1 MKNLCINK
9 GVQDIGGS
17 RIKSMTEIKCMKDG
31 PLFVSGE
38 FKLTDSNGKAVELGG
53 RKQVG
58 LCRCGH
64 SNDQP
69 FCDGRHRVAG
79 FASAV

>member
-1 MKNLCINK
+1 
-9 GVQDIGGS
+9 
-17 RIKSMTEIKCMKDG
+17 MTEIKCMKDG
-31 PLFVSGE
+31 PFFVSGE

-64 SNDQP
+64 SEDQP